1 MPEQL
6 MNRFRVDGRV
16 AVITGGASGI
26 GLASGAIL
34 AEAGARVVLLDRD
47 GDAAQAAAESLGGS
61 VRAMALDVADETAI
75 NRVFSDIAESEGR
88 LDILVNSAGMAIR
101 QPAVELA
108 LADWDKVVAVNMT
121 GTFLCA
127 RAAAR
132 VMTAGGSIIN
142 IASILGMTGGP
153 YPNISYQTTKGA
165 VVNMTRALALE
176 WAGIGIRVNAV
187 APTWTRT
194 PFTSWLD
201 EMPERRER
209 IESLTPMGRLAE
221 PEEIA
226 AGIMFLASPASSMV
240 TGHVLAVDGGYLA
253 L

>member
-1 MPEQL
+1 MSESL

-16 AVITGGASGI
+16 AVVTGGASGI

-34 AEAGARVVLLDRD
+34 AEAGARVFLVDRD
-47 GDAAQAAAESLGGS
+47 GDAAQAAAERLGAG
-61 VRAMALDVADETAI
+61 VRAMALDVADEAAVD
-75 NRVFSDIAESEGR
+75 RAFAAIAESEGR

-101 QPAVELA
+101 KPATELS

-142 IASILGMTGGP
+142 ISSILGMTGGP
-153 YPNISYQTTKGA
+153 YPNVSYQTTKGA

-176 WAGIGIRVNAV
+176 WAEVGIRVNAV
-187 APTWTRT
+187 APTWTHT
-194 PFTSWLD
+194 PFTNWLD
-201 EMPERRER
+201 QMPERRER

-221 PEEIA
+221 PDEIA
-226 AGIMFLASPASSMV
+226 AGIMFLASPAASMV